1 MSGSGVQIAAA
12 GGMRPPA
19 ANVVAAARRRE
30 EQGFDAIWWADHLLH
45 WFPTTIWE
53 PDLVPQAATGQR
65 TPHVWFDPF
74 PVVAAAGAATERVRL
89 AIGVTDLV
97 RHHPATLAQTALTL
111 DHLTGGRFMLG
122 VGTGEAINLTPFGL
136 RNDRPMGR
144 LEEGLEVLRLLFST
158 DEPVDHRGEHF
169 TLEAASM
176 GVRPFGEAPPP
187 IWLAAHRPR
196 GLALTGR
203 LGDGWMPLATTPED
217 YRAGW
222 AAIAAAAERAGRSP
236 ADIERGL
243 YVRVVLA
250 ESDEEARRIIDDSL
264 LMRFIALTRPAERF
278 EAHGAEHPIG
288 PGSAG
293 ITDFLPTR
301 LSREEA
307 LALAARVP
315 DEVVRETVL
324 HGSPDDVAR
333 GLEAF
338 VAAGAR
344 HIQIVNMTPLA
355 APSAL
360 AASEEMLGAVVERV
374 RAAGAPA

>member
-1 MSGSGVQIAAA
+1 MSGIGVQIAAA
-12 GGMRPPA
+12 GVMRPPA
-19 ANVVAAARRRE
+19 ANVVAASRRRE

-45 WFPTTIWE
+45 WFPTSIWA
-53 PDLVPQAATGQR
+53 PDLVPQAAAGQR

-74 PVVAAAGAATERVRL
+74 PVVAAAGAATERIRL

-97 RHHPATLAQTALTL
+97 RRHPASLAQTALTL

-136 RNDRPMGR
+136 RNERPMGR

-158 DEPVDHRGEHF
+158 DEEVDYRGEHF

-176 GVRPFGEAPPP
+176 GLRPSGPAPPP
-187 IWLAAHRPR
+187 LWLAAHRPR

-203 LGDGWMPLATTPED
+203 LGDGWMPLATTPGE
-217 YRAGW
+217 YRDGL
-222 AAIAAAAERAGRSP
+222 AAIGAAATAAGRAP
-236 ADIERGL
+236 ADISRGL

-250 ESDEEARRIIDDSL
+250 DDAEAARRIIDASL
-264 LMRFIALTRPAERF
+264 LMRFIALTRPAERY

-301 LSREEA
+301 QSREQA
-307 LALAARVP
+307 LALARRVP
-315 DEVVRETVL
+315 DAVVRETVV
-324 HGSPDDVAR
+324 HGSPDDVAAE
-333 GLEAF
+333 LESF

-344 HIQIVNMTPLA
+344 HIQVVNMTPLA
-355 APSAL
+355 DPSAL
-360 AASEEMLGAVVERV
+360 AASEEMLGAVVARV
-374 RAAGAPA
+374 RAAGAAG